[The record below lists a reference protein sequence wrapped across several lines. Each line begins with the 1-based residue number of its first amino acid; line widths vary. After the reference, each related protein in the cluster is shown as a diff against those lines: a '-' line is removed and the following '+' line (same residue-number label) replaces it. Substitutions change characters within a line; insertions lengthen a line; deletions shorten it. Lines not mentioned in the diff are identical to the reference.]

1 MGRAWPGASEARTSK
16 LIPHSV
22 ALAWMC
28 SIVGGVVSGFLAGIQ
43 LLLLLPEARS
53 TEDATKY
60 ALLGTLLLI
69 WFCCATLVAGRFARQ
84 GSGWPRWIMCALAI
98 SAVPLMVG
106 MPLAWLVFAAVSISA
121 AALWSPAAR
130 AYARDRSRG

>member
-1 MGRAWPGASEARTSK
+1 MGKAWPGASEARTSK
-16 LIPHSV
+16 LIPQAV
-22 ALAWMC
+22 TLAWIC

-53 TEDATKY
+53 ADEATKY
-60 ALLGTLLLI
+60 ALLGALLLI
-69 WFCCATLVAGRFARQ
+69 WFCFATLIAGRFARR
-84 GSGWPRWIMCALAI
+84 GSGCPRWIMCALAV

-106 MPLAWLVFAAVSISA
+106 VPLGWLVFAAVSVSA

-130 AYARDRSRG
+130 AYAEGGN